1 MKEWLPMDEVMNI
14 WVKIA
19 SIYFFLTLWGGV
31 WFLEKYLSLLSFP
44 REISGFTQMFLIE
57 LPLLIIFYF
66 PLGYYAWFRKKEI
79 GWIKLYSKIIIIIL
93 IILLIGEVLMSGD
106 WMIWNLWN
114 GRGFFLFVFYTPVFY
129 YAWGKEKGTS
139 LTEGKVTESNP

>member
-57 LPLLIIFYF
+57 VFVVHR
-66 PLGYYAWFRKKEI
+66 G
-79 GWIKLYSKIIIIIL
+79 
-93 IILLIGEVLMSGD
+93 
-106 WMIWNLWN
+106 
-114 GRGFFLFVFYTPVFY
+114 GR
-129 YAWGKEKGTS
+129 
-139 LTEGKVTESNP
+139 